1 MPIFGRSLAH
11 FSILY
16 AKWETI
22 QGGAHPLTVNGE
34 HAETGGPR
42 YPANFLPSSRG
53 WGEKKHWMTPR
64 HPVLTKEEVRIP
76 AARVSRE
83 FLNSWETDSS
93 DGFLEQA
100 STRGP

>member
-1 MPIFGRSLAH
+1 MPIFGRNLVH

-16 AKWETI
+16 AKWETM
-22 QGGAHPLTVNGE
+22 QGGALPRTVNRE
-34 HAETGGPR
+34 HAETRDPR
-42 YPANFLPSSRG
+42 FPANSLPPSHG
-53 WGEKKHWMTPR
+53 WEKKKHWMTPR

-93 DGFLEQA
+93 DGFLERA
-100 STRGP
+100 STRDP